1 MTTTLFRPILALL
14 LMVLGCNSAQAA
26 PKSEPWPMWEAHNE
40 ASVGAISHEPWER
53 FLASY
58 VKTAADGINRVAYQM
73 VTAESRKQLEDY
85 LARLQTVPIRKY
97 ARAEQRAYWINL
109 YNAETVWLV
118 ISHPNAG
125 GIRDIKLGGLF
136 SSGPWDAKLLK
147 VEGEPLSTNMVTFG
161 RPKHIELAK
170 DPGLTVKARANQD
183 GSFRVSLKV
192 KRPALWCWLE
202 LEGADARY
210 SDNFVH
216 LRPGRAVTVTVTPA
230 GPMAAKA
237 FERKLKVRS
246 LVDTFV

>member
-1 MTTTLFRPILALL
+1 MPRGMGTLYWQLNDVWPVASWASIDYHGRWKALHYMARHFFAPVLVSGLEDAEAGTVEVHVTSDRLKAASGTLSWVATDAAGRKLLDGSKAVRTPVNGDRKATTLR
-14 LMVLGCNSAQAA
+14 
-26 PKSEPWPMWEAHNE
+26 
-40 ASVGAISHEPWER
+40 
-53 FLASY
+53 LASLL
-58 VKTAADGINRVAYQM
+58 KEKGPRDLI
-73 VTAESRKQLEDY
+73 
-85 LARLQTVPIRKY
+85 
-97 ARAEQRAYWINL
+97 
-109 YNAETVWLV
+109 VWLE
-118 ISHPNAG
+118 
-125 GIRDIKLGGLF
+125 
-136 SSGPWDAKLLK
+136 LK